1 MANPENRQ
9 LRVLGNKN
17 VTGVVFSPENFSFG
31 ALREIARYQI
41 FSREQTHIHILKD
54 GKKEL
59 ISREELTK
67 ARGLFGEDRRQFLDD
82 LATRMQK
89 GNRVVLANLSNAKK
103 SPDTQI
109 STNKNPNQMT
119 ENHIDF
125 LATSDERFIVA
136 LKFYSPGMLRGSFW
150 KNVLKRASAI
160 GTKRK
165 ITLVSYKNTEEYS
178 CQGLDWQ
185 EINRISERIKT
196 AKLALLLEND
206 PTGYAESNSTQIL
219 KPKS

>member
-1 MANPENRQ
+1 
-9 LRVLGNKN
+9 
-17 VTGVVFSPENFSFG
+17 
-31 ALREIARYQI
+31 
-41 FSREQTHIHILKD
+41 
-54 GKKEL
+54 
-59 ISREELTK
+59 
-67 ARGLFGEDRRQFLDD
+67 
-82 LATRMQK
+82 
-89 GNRVVLANLSNAKK
+89 
-103 SPDTQI
+103 
-109 STNKNPNQMT
+109 
-119 ENHIDF
+119 
-125 LATSDERFIVA
+125 
-136 LKFYSPGMLRGSFW
+136 MLRDSFW

-219 KPKS
+219 EPKSEPITIVEFIKHSPDLKYLDRISGSKH